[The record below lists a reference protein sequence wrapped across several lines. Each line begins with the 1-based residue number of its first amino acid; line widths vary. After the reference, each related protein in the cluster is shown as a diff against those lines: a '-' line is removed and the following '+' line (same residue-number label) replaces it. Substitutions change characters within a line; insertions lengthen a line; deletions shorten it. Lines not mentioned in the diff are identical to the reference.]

1 MASIVE
7 YMNQNWMDSSYNNRA
22 KLAQQYGINNYKWTA
37 SQNTQLLNLI
47 KQWWSNQPI
56 SVKDNQTISNNVK
69 WNISASKSW
78 YDYSANLNTD
88 KKRAAEMKQHLEE
101 YMKSDP
107 SLFKNRWAFE
117 SFFDYNWAWR
127 DATQKALL
135 DEYWN
140 KANKYWLNA
149 TENKYADD
157 YASAAKQSA
166 AEKQKNMAD
175 ALWKLYDMM
184 WAVQSKLSW
193 RTQALRDQM
202 AAATNKYLNDEAE
215 LKKMATDYY
224 NHKVEEYNKSKWWE
238 AMSTASRLSW
248 SWLSWSAIASSV
260 AWVDTK
266 WEARYNDLLNDHI
279 NNLKDLATTYN
290 WFLQWIWNAQNWL
303 WTGEANIMSNL
314 VNTVWQWVQ
323 SYANLQNEWVDDV
336 YSPYKTLTWAKVSWA
351 TENATTESKAQSKQS
366 EYEAC
371 TTPAQRADMLAR
383 NLQQVLWEWVYTT
396 YYSQL
401 QNAVNKYPNDF
412 RKALYAAVD
421 KINPSKSSSVK
432 DILDED
438 TEDEMTTLLW

>member
-1 MASIVE
+1 
-7 YMNQNWMDSSYNNRA
+7 
-22 KLAQQYGINNYKWTA
+22 
-37 SQNTQLLNLI
+37 
-47 KQWWSNQPI
+47 
-56 SVKDNQTISNNVK
+56 
-69 WNISASKSW
+69 
-78 YDYSANLNTD
+78 
-88 KKRAAEMKQHLEE
+88 
-101 YMKSDP
+101 
-107 SLFKNRWAFE
+107 
-117 SFFDYNWAWR
+117 
-127 DATQKALL
+127 
-135 DEYWN
+135 
-140 KANKYWLNA
+140 
-149 TENKYADD
+149 
-157 YASAAKQSA
+157 
-166 AEKQKNMAD
+166 
-175 ALWKLYDMM
+175 
-184 WAVQSKLSW
+184 
-193 RTQALRDQM
+193 
-202 AAATNKYLNDEAE
+202 
-215 LKKMATDYY
+215 MATDYY

-323 SYANLQNEWVDDV
+323 SYANLQNEWVDDI

-383 NLQQVLWEWVYTT
+383 NLQQVLWEWD
-396 YYSQL
+396 YSTKYSEL
-401 QNAVNKYPNDF
+401 INAVNKYPNDF

-421 KINPSKSSSVK
+421 KLWLTEQQKKIVNSYNW
-432 DILDED
+432 DDES
-438 TEDEMTTLLW
+438 TEF